1 VSFIDGLWQPEELL
15 KGLAHL
21 IGPLE
26 LHDSLDSSNRRALH
40 LAARGAAGPGC
51 IVLARRQLAGRGR
64 GNRPWHSPPGG
75 LWFSL
80 VLRPLHLDGLNL
92 VAALAVV
99 RACARLGL
107 PASLRWPNDVFVG
120 PRKLAGVLAEG
131 RLVGAR
137 PEFVVLGLGIDV
149 NLQAED
155 FPEELRPIATSMA
168 AELGRPLDLAEIFRI
183 VLEELD
189 GLYTTFQEHGL
200 APLLGEVSASC
211 STLGRR
217 VQIWTGQASEEA
229 LAVGL
234 APDGALLLEG
244 GRTCYTADHVV
255 VL

>member
-1 VSFIDGLWQPEELL
+1 MSFTDDFSQPEELL

-21 IGPLE
+21 VGPLE

-51 IVLARRQLAGRGR
+51 IILARRQLAGRGR
-64 GNRPWHSPPGG
+64 SNRPWYSPPGG
-75 LWFSL
+75 LWFST
-80 VLRPLHLDGLNL
+80 VLRPVHLDGLNL

-99 RACARLGL
+99 RACTRLGIE
-107 PASLRWPNDVFVG
+107 ASLRWPNDVFAG
-120 PRKLAGVLAEG
+120 SRKLAGVLAEG

-149 NLQAED
+149 NLQEED
-155 FPEELRPIATSMA
+155 FPEDLRPIATSMA
-168 AELGRPLDLAEIFRI
+168 AELGRPLDLADTFRL

-200 APLLGEVSASC
+200 TPLLGEVSASC

-217 VQIWTGQASEEA
+217 VQLWTGSSSEEA
-229 LAVGL
+229 RAVGL
-234 APDGALLLEG
+234 APDGALILEG